1 MKFGYQ
7 LLKGLGAH
15 FKNPKF
21 LIGFLIIF
29 GMLVVSVVHS
39 IIQEEP
45 VRQYVLVYDEDGGLV
60 SSKPHPPSKYV
71 PMGSDL
77 LGYSI
82 MDQLITGAKY
92 TILFAS
98 GIALL
103 RMLVGFL
110 FAIPYVFLLS
120 NKWRKMFEK
129 VVDSFHYL
137 PLTVLALVLLSPF
150 IMGSTTGFEYS
161 FTERILVQG
170 LILTILVVPLLT
182 VLIGNEMRLI
192 LEKEFITGARVLGA
206 SNRQIIKKHVM
217 PHLSARLGL
226 IFGQQFIQVLV
237 LLIHLGLFGLFLG
250 GTSVM
255 YDEFHKSP
263 PHSVTYE
270 WSGLISNT
278 REAFMTGYYWIVV
291 PVFLAFIIVI
301 ISMQLIVEGIQEVQ
315 QRRIGVGIK
324 GSRSI
329 RSLFHRKSKP
339 KESSVKEVTVKPEDF
354 HFL

>member
-1 MKFGYQ
+1 MKYGYQ
-7 LLKGLGAH
+7 LLKGFGAH
-15 FKNPKF
+15 LKNPKF

-29 GMLVVSVVHS
+29 GILVVSVGHS
-39 IIQEEP
+39 IIKEEP

-82 MDQLITGAKY
+82 SDQLITGAKY

-98 GIALL
+98 AVALL
-103 RMLVGFL
+103 RMIVGFIC
-110 FAIPYVFLLS
+110 AIPYVFMLN
-120 NKWRKMFEK
+120 NKWRRMVEK
-129 VVDSFHYL
+129 LVDGFHYL
-137 PLTVLALVLLSPF
+137 PLTVLAIVLLAPF
-150 IMGSTTGFEYS
+150 IMGSIGGFEYS
-161 FTERILVQG
+161 LTERILVQG

-192 LEKEFITGARVLGA
+192 LGKEFINGARVLGA
-206 SNRQIIKKHVM
+206 SNLQIIKKHLM

-237 LLIHLGLFGLFLG
+237 LLMHLGLFGLFLG

-255 YDEFHKSP
+255 FDAVYKAP

-270 WSGLISNT
+270 WSGLISNS
-278 REAFMTGYYWIVV
+278 RESFMTGRYWIVV
-291 PVFLAFIIVI
+291 PVFIAFMVVI
-301 ISMQLIVEGIQEVQ
+301 IAMQLIVQGIQEVQ
-315 QRRIGVGIK
+315 QRRVGVGIK
-324 GSRSI
+324 GVNRMKK
-329 RSLFHRKSKP
+329 LFTRKK
-339 KESSVKEVTVKPEDF
+339 KVTNTTREETIVKPEDF
-354 HFL
+354 HF

>member
-1 MKFGYQ
+1 MKYGYQ
-7 LLKGLGAH
+7 LVKGLGAH
-15 FKNPKF
+15 LKNPKF
-21 LIGFLIIF
+21 LIGFLTIF
-29 GMLVVSVVHS
+29 GILVVSIGHS

-82 MDQLITGAKY
+82 SDQLITGAKY

-98 GIALL
+98 GVALL
-103 RMLVGFL
+103 RILVGFL
-110 FAIPYVFLLS
+110 FAIPYVFMLN
-120 NKWRKMFEK
+120 NKWRRMVEK
-129 VVDSFHYL
+129 LVDGFHYL
-137 PLTVLALVLLSPF
+137 PLTVLAIVLLAPF
-150 IMGSTTGFEYS
+150 VMGSTGGFEYS
-161 FTERILVQG
+161 LTERILVQG

-192 LEKEFITGARVLGA
+192 LGKEFINGARVLGA

-237 LLIHLGLFGLFLG
+237 LLMHLGLFGLFLG

-255 YDEFHKSP
+255 FDEVYKAP
-263 PHSVTYE
+263 KHSVTFE
-270 WSGLISNT
+270 WSGLISNA
-278 REAFMTGYYWIVV
+278 REAFMTGHYWIVV
-291 PVFLAFIIVI
+291 PVFIAFMVVI
-301 ISMQLIVEGIQEVQ
+301 IAMQLIVQGIQEVQ
-315 QRRIGVGIK
+315 QRRVGVGM
-324 GSRSI
+324 SR
-329 RSLFHRKSKP
+329 RNRNVFKRKTKATDNSTKVA
-339 KESSVKEVTVKPEDF
+339 SVKPEDF